1 MDNTILVGRKK
12 EQKVLTKALNSREAE
27 MVAVIGRRRVGKT
40 FLIES
45 TYKDHI
51 KFKISGIQN
60 ADTQRQLGNFTYAL
74 SETFKKPEI
83 MEKIPSDWFY
93 AFIELIQHLKKAKFE
108 EKYVV
113 FLDELPWLSA
123 GEPDFIQGLSFF
135 WNSWAVRENI
145 VVVIC
150 GSAASWMVQKV
161 VNHTGGLHNRITRRI
176 YLEPF
181 TLHETENYF
190 RSRNIG
196 LNRYHIVQIYM
207 AMGGIPHYLKEVET
221 GDSAV
226 QNINDICFSKAGLL
240 RDEFS
245 KLYPALFDNSDNH
258 VSVVRALATK
268 RQGMTR
274 DEIIAASDVGNG
286 GTLTKVLDELEQSG
300 FISIYRA
307 YGKKKKGKLHRLTD
321 EYSLFYLQ
329 FIENNLY
336 EGDDTW
342 QHLSQTQEYKT
353 WSGYTFESLCIK
365 HLPQIKKALSIAGVY
380 AISSSFHKK
389 GTATEKGTQIDLLL
403 DRKDSVINLFEIKFY
418 EKPFVMTKSYSEAL
432 RDKGFI
438 FEETTKTRK
447 MLVWTF
453 IAPFGLKHNQH
464 SMDLV
469 QKVLDL
475 EALFDE

>member
-1 MDNTILVGRKK
+1 M
-12 EQKVLTKALNSREAE
+12 KALNSREAE

-45 TYKDHI
+45 TYKDYI

-60 ADTQRQLGNFTYAL
+60 ADIGRQLRNFAHVLSTFANKDEVIETPIDWLAAFMTLSRYL
-74 SETFKKPEI
+74 SE
-83 MEKIPSDWFY
+83 
-93 AFIELIQHLKKAKFE
+93 IESE

-123 GEPDFIQGLSFF
+123 GESDFIQGLSFF
-135 WNSWAVRENI
+135 WNSWAVQKNV

-176 YLEPF
+176 HLKPF
-181 TLHETENYF
+181 TLYETEHYF
-190 RSRNIG
+190 KSRNIG

-207 AMGGIPHYLKEVET
+207 AMGGIPHYLKEVEM
-221 GDSAV
+221 GGSAV
-226 QNINDICFSKAGLL
+226 QSINDICFSETGLL
-240 RDEFS
+240 GDEFS

-258 VSVVRALATK
+258 VAVVRALATK

-274 DEIIAASDVGNG
+274 EEIIAASDVGNG

-329 FIENNLY
+329 FIEKNLY

-342 QHLSQTQEYKT
+342 QHLSQTQAYKT
-353 WSGYTFESLCIK
+353 WSGYTFEGLCIK

-380 AISSSFHKK
+380 AISSSFYKK
-389 GTATEKGTQIDLLL
+389 GTATEKGAQIDLLL

-418 EKPFVMTKSYSEAL
+418 EKPFVMTKAYAEAL
-432 RDKGFI
+432 RDKGFV
-438 FEETTKTRK
+438 FEESLKTKK
-447 MLVWTF
+447 MLLWTF

-464 SMDLV
+464 SLGLV